1 MWDVK
6 EPKHYSK
13 RVGRE
18 VPGVVAVLCVVN
30 AGPMLIA
37 VTTITEMVI
46 LYKYVEMIRIVLAK
60 LIIKTQRLLFV
71 RFGTIIHNDFF
82 RQQFRGKQYYSFPA
96 CVDTSD
102 MHKRSKNYNK

>member
-1 MWDVK
+1 MDDIFIIRVIRSFVEDWQH
-6 EPKHYSK
+6 PK
-13 RVGRE
+13 
-18 VPGVVAVLCVVN
+18 
-30 AGPMLIA
+30 
-37 VTTITEMVI
+37 ITRSFK
-46 LYKYVEMIRIVLAK
+46 YKIRIVLAK

-82 RQQFRGKQYYSFPA
+82 LQQFRGKQYYSFPA